1 MFFFFIIID
10 FFFFVSWIFYGNILA
25 EFDKFLAP
33 EFAKKKT
40 FFQKS
45 KSNFSAKNGSSIVDI
60 VGFHLL
66 KL

>member
-33 EFAKKKT
+33 EFAKKKLS
-40 FFQKS
+40 FKKVNRILAPKMVQ
-45 KSNFSAKNGSSIVDI
+45 A
-60 VGFHLL
+60 LL
-66 KL
+66 TLLDFIS